1 MDLEIGQILWLKIRY
16 NPTEIALEKHPML
29 IYSID
34 DEYIEVIAVDKS
46 KDKLFQLMK
55 KCNVYI
61 NVNNPDETVLYEDSY
76 CQLNNRITLENF
88 SEIGLSRHTLAK
100 LSERKLQ
107 DILNKYETYHSEN
120 IIDDNRQVH
129 MTKAE
134 ILQLNPDLINE
145 YQEVS
150 M

>member
-1 MDLEIGQILWLKIRY
+1 MDLEVGQILWLKIKY
-16 NPTEIALEKHPML
+16 NPVDIALEKHPML

-34 DEYIEVIAVDKS
+34 DEYIEVIAIDKA
-46 KDKLFQLMK
+46 KDKIFQLMK

-88 SEIGLSRHTLAK
+88 SEIVLSRRTLAK

-107 DILNKYETYHSEN
+107 DILNKYKTYHLEN

-129 MTKAE
+129 MTKSE
-134 ILQLNPDLINE
+134 ILQLNPDLINN
-145 YQEVS
+145 YQEIQ
-150 M
+150 